1 MKYSGT
7 CYLEDG
13 TGRSATFDIAKQGE
27 HWLVVVKHAGS
38 WHEDKSLQPA
48 PWPLLDRLTDEAFKA
63 SIPASDTPRWD
74 TSRKIKPVPLP
85 VASSTWR
92 VIATELKPKRMRH
105 DEAPHRAIRRQAGSA
120 AGT

>member
-63 SIPASDTPRWD
+63 SIPVSDTPRWD
-74 TSRKIKPVPLP
+74 TSRKIKPVPLRRRKFD
-85 VASSTWR
+85 VAGYR
-92 VIATELKPKRMRH
+92 NRTETQE
-105 DEAPHRAIRRQAGSA
+105 DAS
-120 AGT
+120 